1 MNGSQVRDQ
10 IILKTLQEELIGPC
24 IYGESF
30 DWQSGSVKKSQ
41 LNTPLQSSPD
51 NEEILKVYPLQRYG
65 IGVIY
70 PIENSLDSI
79 DDNGEVQ
86 EDFSNDSEEDPNVS
100 QALSKQVRI
109 NNSEGNNDFDISL
122 ANARSPSS
130 IGLSFLVDFD
140 KAKFIKFNIT
150 GAFYKDFIV
159 KTDEGHSFNWWKR
172 EPVNFNF
179 KIKADFKKSFFKIA
193 LKKYDA
199 EPRFANFFIEG
210 IIRKYHGKSIVTAA
224 IVNRNQIAQSSS
236 STYKAKNELSLFQS
250 QLLVSTLNSLEEE
263 TPAILPY
270 PSRSPSSS
278 EDLSNELLYRS
289 APTFGKGHGI
299 AVDWK
304 LPAYT
309 KADSICEIYTK
320 ALPTFETP
328 SITADIENEGKKL
341 KISMEALSNFEIGSD
356 GEQQL
361 NTLVLWYRKWIDS
374 QKEYASKL
382 KHENPELEKKL
393 KEQSLIHIGK
403 CQLALMRIEEGLL
416 LIKSDDKTR
425 QAFKLANKAM
435 FAQQKRAPKTKRQA
449 VIQDKQISFPDE
461 FKENQNAKGIWRP
474 FQIGFLLMCISGAVD
489 LEHEEHELVDLI
501 WFPTGGGKTE
511 AYLGLAAFTIL
522 YSRLVYGRESE
533 GVQVLMRYT
542 LRLLTAQQLQRA
554 ATLICCLE
562 VIRLENKIQG
572 KGFSIGLWVGS
583 KNTPNKR
590 ADAQARLNKLR
601 KNIVSK
607 EQVNNPFLLDRCP
620 YCSAQMG
627 ISGKEHPFISG
638 YKKNTTQKTV
648 SFICED
654 KICAFNK
661 GLPVYI
667 IDEDIYD
674 VKPTIVIGTVDK
686 FALLTWEPK
695 IRNLFGIDNSGKRN
709 LMPPQLIIQDELHL
723 ITGPL
728 GTMVGHYEPLV
739 EELCSMKASTGKT
752 IRPKIVCAT
761 ATTKGFEE
769 QVKRIYGR
777 THTEIFPPPGLD
789 AEDSFFSKYEKIN
802 DGEDKGRLTPGRK
815 YVGICAPGLGS
826 ILTTQVRSHSA
837 LLFASNR
844 VEIEKRDP
852 WLTLLSFYNSIRELG
867 GALTLFQADI
877 ISYLLELKRR
887 YPKFLLP
894 RFLNGGME
902 LTSRLKDDEIPAA
915 ITLLERELKH
925 KQFDASFYKSFADEL
940 NTLNSLE
947 PEVIPF
953 TTPILN
959 IITNKNGL
967 LVKDYILLDNLR
979 AKLKEK
985 KIKIPHHF
993 SLFLH
998 TLLAKDVTPF
1008 CLASSIIEVGVDID
1022 RLSLMSIVGQPKTTA
1037 QYIQVSGRVGRR
1049 ADERPGLVTTI
1060 YNNAKPRDKSHYEDF
1075 RSYHQKLYAQVEPS
1089 SVTPYSQPAI
1099 ERGFSAQMIAYARQ
1113 FSPIDAVPS
1122 DISMS
1127 VFEDWFKRLL
1137 EIRASAI
1144 SNSERKDLVNYFNKK
1159 FLKWWKIKGKKSS
1172 SWGHLKPETDPEE
1185 SDVICPLGS
1194 SGRKRYQF
1202 ECPTSMRNVDGEA
1215 VVWISPQAY
1224 EPIED
1229 DDFEW

>member
-30 DWQSGSVKKSQ
+30 DWLSGSVQKSQ
-41 LNTPLQSSPD
+41 LHIPLQSAPD
-51 NEEILKVYPLQRYG
+51 NEEVLKGPPLQRYG

-70 PIENSLDSI
+70 PIENNLDNI
-79 DDNGEVQ
+79 DDNDEVL
-86 EDFSNDSEEDPNVS
+86 EGFSPADEEVS
-100 QALSKQVRI
+100 DVTQSLSKQIKI

-130 IGLSFLVDFD
+130 IGLSFLVDLE
-140 KAKFIKFNIT
+140 KAKLIKFNVK
-150 GAFYKDFIV
+150 GAFYKAFTV
-159 KTDEGHSFNWWKR
+159 KTDEGYSFNWWKR

-179 KIKADFKKSFFKIA
+179 NIEADFKNNFFKIA
-193 LKKYDA
+193 LKKYIN
-199 EPRFANFFIEG
+199 EPRFGNFYIEG

-224 IVNRNQIAQSSS
+224 LVNRNQIVQSSAAS
-236 STYKAKNELSLFQS
+236 YKAKNEISLFQS
-250 QLLVSTLNSLEEE
+250 ELLVNTLNSMGEE

-270 PSRSPSSS
+270 PSQSPSSS
-278 EDLSNELLYRS
+278 DDLSNELLYRN

-361 NTLVLWYRKWIDS
+361 NTLVSWYRKWIDS

-382 KHENPELEKKL
+382 KHESPELESKL
-393 KEQSLIHIGK
+393 KKQSLIHIGK

-416 LIKSDDKTR
+416 LIKNDENTR
-425 QAFKLANKAM
+425 RAFKLANKAM
-435 FAQQKRAPKTKRQA
+435 LAQQKRAPKTKREA
-449 VIQDKQISFPDE
+449 IIQDKQISFPVE
-461 FKENQNAKGIWRP
+461 FSENQNAKGIWRP

-522 YSRLVYGRESE
+522 YSRLIYGRKSE

-562 VIRLENKIQG
+562 VIRLENNILG
-572 KGFSIGLWVGS
+572 KEFSIGLWVGS

-590 ADAQARLNKLR
+590 ANALAKLSKLR
-601 KNIVSK
+601 RNIRSK
-607 EQVNNPFLLDRCP
+607 EQIDNPFLLDRCP
-620 YCSAQMG
+620 YCGAQMG
-627 ISGKEHPFISG
+627 VSGKEQPFISG
-638 YKKNTTQKTV
+638 YKKNATKKTV

-654 KICAFNK
+654 KTCSFNR

-695 IRNLFGIDNSGKRN
+695 IRNLFGIDNGGKRD

-739 EELCSMKASTGKT
+739 EELCSMKSNSGKT
-752 IRPKIVCAT
+752 IRPKIICAT
-761 ATTKGFEE
+761 ATTKGFED

-777 THTEIFPPPGLD
+777 TRTEIFPPPGLD
-789 AEDSFFSKYEKIN
+789 AEDSFFSKYERFN
-802 DGEDKGRLTPGRK
+802 DGENKGQLTPGRK

-877 ISYLLELKRR
+877 IGYLLELKKR
-887 YPKFLLP
+887 YPKFHLP

-915 ITLLERELKH
+915 ITSLERELKH
-925 KQFDASFYKSFADEL
+925 KQFDASFYNNFADEL

-947 PEVIPF
+947 PEVVPF

-959 IITNKNGL
+959 IITKKNGL
-967 LVKDYILLDNLR
+967 LVEDYILLDNLR

-985 KIKIPHHF
+985 KIKVPHHF
-993 SLFLH
+993 SSFLNI
-998 TLLAKDVTPF
+998 LLARDVTPF

-1075 RSYHQKLYAQVEPS
+1075 RSYHQKLYAKVEPS

-1113 FSPIDAVPS
+1113 FSSTDAIPS
-1122 DISMS
+1122 DININI
-1127 VFEDWFKRLL
+1127 FEDWFKRLL

-1144 SNSERKDLVNYFNKK
+1144 SSSERKDLVNYFNKK

>member
-1 MNGSQVRDQ
+1 MEMNGSQVRDQ

-30 DWQSGSVKKSQ
+30 DWQAGTVKKSQ
-41 LNTPLQSSPD
+41 LNTPLQSASD
-51 NEEILKVYPLQRYG
+51 NQEILKLPPLQRYG

-70 PIENSLDSI
+70 PIENNLDSI
-79 DDNGEVQ
+79 DDEGLESFSPEDNAEESDVVQ
-86 EDFSNDSEEDPNVS
+86 P
-100 QALSKQVRI
+100 LSKQIKV
-109 NNSEGNNDFDISL
+109 NYSEGNNDFDISL

-130 IGLSFLVDFD
+130 IGLSFLVDLE
-140 KAKFIKFNIT
+140 KAKFLKFHVR
-150 GAFYKDFIV
+150 GAFYKAFTV
-159 KTDEGHSFNWWKR
+159 KTDEGYSCKWWKR

-179 KIKADFKKSFFKIA
+179 KIEAVFKNNFFKIA
-193 LKKYDA
+193 LKKYND
-199 EPRFANFFIEG
+199 EPRFANFYIEG
-210 IIRKYHGKSIVTAA
+210 IVRKYHGKSIVTAA
-224 IVNRNQIAQSSS
+224 LVNRNNIVISSAAS
-236 STYKAKNELSLFQS
+236 YTTKNEISLFQS
-250 QLLVSTLNSLEEE
+250 ELLVNTLDSMEEV
-263 TPAILPY
+263 TQAILPY
-270 PSRSPSSS
+270 PAQLPSSS
-278 EDLSNELLYRS
+278 DDLSNELLYRS

-299 AVDWK
+299 AVDWQ
-304 LPAYT
+304 LPPYT
-309 KADSICEIYTK
+309 KADAICEIYTQ

-341 KISMEALSNFEIGSD
+341 KISMEALSNFEIGGV

-374 QKEYASKL
+374 QKLHASKI

-403 CQLALMRIEEGLL
+403 CQLALMRIEEGLH
-416 LIKSDDKTR
+416 LIKSDDKAR
-425 QAFKLANKAM
+425 QAFKLTNKAM
-435 FAQQKRAPKTKRQA
+435 FDQQKRAPKTKRQA
-449 VIQDKQISFPDE
+449 VIQDEKISFPDE

-522 YSRLVYGRESE
+522 YSRLVYGEKSE

-562 VIRLENKIQG
+562 VIRQENKIQG
-572 KGFSIGLWVGS
+572 EEFSIGLWVGS

-590 ADAQARLNKLR
+590 TDARAKLSKLK

-607 EQVNNPFLLDRCP
+607 GQVDNPFLLDRCP

-627 ISGKEHPFISG
+627 ISGKETPFISG

-654 KICAFNK
+654 ETCGFSK

-695 IRNLFGIDNSGKRN
+695 IRNLFGIDDNGKRS

-739 EELCSMKASTGKT
+739 EELCSMEVNSGKT

-761 ATTKGFEE
+761 ATTKGFED
-769 QVKRIYGR
+769 QVKKIYGR
-777 THTEIFPPPGLD
+777 TRTEIFPPPGLD
-789 AEDSFFSKYEKIN
+789 AEDSFFSKYERFN

-826 ILTTQVRSHSA
+826 ILTTQVRAHSA

-844 VEIEKRDP
+844 VEIDKRDP

-877 ISYLLELKRR
+877 ISYLLELKKR

-925 KQFDASFYKSFADEL
+925 KQFDNDFYNNFADEL
-940 NTLNSLE
+940 NTLNIIA
-947 PEVIPF
+947 PEVVPF
-953 TTPILN
+953 TAPILN
-959 IITNKNGL
+959 IITNKN
-967 LVKDYILLDNLR
+967 
-979 AKLKEK
+979 
-985 KIKIPHHF
+985 
-993 SLFLH
+993 SL
-998 TLLAKDVTPF
+998 
-1008 CLASSIIEVGVDID
+1008 
-1022 RLSLMSIVGQPKTTA
+1022 
-1037 QYIQVSGRVGRR
+1037 
-1049 ADERPGLVTTI
+1049 
-1060 YNNAKPRDKSHYEDF
+1060 
-1075 RSYHQKLYAQVEPS
+1075 
-1089 SVTPYSQPAI
+1089 
-1099 ERGFSAQMIAYARQ
+1099 
-1113 FSPIDAVPS
+1113 
-1122 DISMS
+1122 
-1127 VFEDWFKRLL
+1127 
-1137 EIRASAI
+1137 
-1144 SNSERKDLVNYFNKK
+1144 
-1159 FLKWWKIKGKKSS
+1159 
-1172 SWGHLKPETDPEE
+1172 
-1185 SDVICPLGS
+1185 
-1194 SGRKRYQF
+1194 
-1202 ECPTSMRNVDGEA
+1202 
-1215 VVWISPQAY
+1215 
-1224 EPIED
+1224 
-1229 DDFEW
+1229 